1 MGVLRTHSERS
12 IPKAKPQSSFQA
24 HFISCLPY
32 IVLSSSTQP
41 LALSSAQLVLY
52 KWVNQLEKT
61 MTPPELTQAFLS
73 LALVVGCAV
82 ICTFALLF
90 YKRFKKKRR
99 DKAAEAQ
106 WENDP
111 LKNR

>member
-1 MGVLRTHSERS
+1 
-12 IPKAKPQSSFQA
+12 
-24 HFISCLPY
+24 
-32 IVLSSSTQP
+32 
-41 LALSSAQLVLY
+41 
-52 KWVNQLEKT
+52 

-82 ICTFALLF
+82 ICTFGLLF
-90 YKRFKKKRR
+90 YIRYKKKRR